1 VEKEAPEMNPVTHPF
16 LQLPL
21 FSTDAG
27 AGKNCRVKEPPTPSR
42 FSRGARHL
50 LDLLRWYGSRFRG
63 QIYPTQAKLGGHLK
77 VSLSTVRRWLRELKE
92 IGAVFV
98 RKYGRQAAEY
108 ELKKAIL
115 NQIDAAENERST
127 NCQRTIGDQSIA
139 TKNGASFS
147 ASSDVHL
154 PHTACASK
162 KQTETQA
169 PRPQAER
176 KLPEKFERA
185 LAMLKAQGYK

>member
-1 VEKEAPEMNPVTHPF
+1 MIPVTQPF

-21 FSTDAG
+21 FSMDAG

-42 FSRGARHL
+42 FSRGAQRL
-50 LDLLRWYGSRFRG
+50 LDLLRWYGLTFKRG
-63 QIYPTQAKLGGHLK
+63 RIFPTQLKLGGQLK

-139 TKNGASFS
+139 TKSGASFS
-147 ASSDVHL
+147 ASL
-154 PHTACASK
+154 PVSVNSYTHVSK
-162 KQTETQA
+162 KHTGTQA
-169 PRPQAER
+169 QTQPQR
-176 KLPEKFERA
+176 KPAQMEDKFDRA
-185 LAMLKAQGYK
+185 LAILRAQGYK

>member
-1 VEKEAPEMNPVTHPF
+1 MNPFAPAF
-16 LQLPL
+16 SQIDL
-21 FSTDAG
+21 FAHDVPKEG
-27 AGKNCRVKEPPTPSR
+27 VGKNCRVKEPPTPGR

-50 LDLLRWYGSRFRG
+50 LDLLRWYGARFRG

-115 NQIDAAENERST
+115 AQIDAAENERST

-139 TKNGASFS
+139 TKSGASFS
-147 ASSDVHL
+147 ASLNVSV
-154 PHTACASK
+154 PHTARAQK
-162 KQTETQA
+162 KETEPA
-169 PRPQAER
+169 RKPQAREDR
-176 KLPEKFERA
+176 WNPVLIMQRLRA
-185 LAMLKAQGYK
+185 KGFCK